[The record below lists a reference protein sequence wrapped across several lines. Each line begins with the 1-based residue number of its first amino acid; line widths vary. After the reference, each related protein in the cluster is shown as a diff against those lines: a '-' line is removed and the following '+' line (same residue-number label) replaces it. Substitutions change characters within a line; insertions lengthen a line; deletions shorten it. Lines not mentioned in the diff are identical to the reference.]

1 MSVRRSGRGRP
12 CRTSLLIGRPAQL
25 LPPPPLPPTSNKPS
39 DTSARVLITLAVHG
53 GIGAQICNSFS
64 QLSKVWCQN
73 ARCLGPK
80 LRTTLVRGAGCVHVR
95 EHRGES
101 QLRWMA
107 ARSPY
112 VLKRPPRPRPTNP
125 TQFGRAGARTTC
137 DSCLWGCTKCRA
149 RAFHVLAVWMVAEA
163 YLGQLEAA
171 ETNRRRRTRLDN
183 NVESDSSS
191 NLETDSSTSSQG
203 SDEMMQGAATDP
215 LSSPEVVTNRHH
227 CASQHHN

>member
-1 MSVRRSGRGRP
+1 M
-12 CRTSLLIGRPAQL
+12 
-25 LPPPPLPPTSNKPS
+25 
-39 DTSARVLITLAVHG
+39 
-53 GIGAQICNSFS
+53 
-64 QLSKVWCQN
+64 
-73 ARCLGPK
+73 
-80 LRTTLVRGAGCVHVR
+80 HVR

-149 RAFHVLAVWMVAEA
+149 RAFHVLAVWMVAEG

-171 ETNRRRRTRLDN
+171 ETNNRRRRTRLDN

-191 NLETDSSTSSQG
+191 NLETDSSTSSTSG
-203 SDEMMQGAATDP
+203 ADEMMQGAATDP

-227 CASQHHN
+227 CASQHHHRQEPCQTDKVMFLLLPVSLLTMPTMIHPLSFVVPIKPEIINLE

>member
-1 MSVRRSGRGRP
+1 M
-12 CRTSLLIGRPAQL
+12 
-25 LPPPPLPPTSNKPS
+25 
-39 DTSARVLITLAVHG
+39 
-53 GIGAQICNSFS
+53 
-64 QLSKVWCQN
+64 
-73 ARCLGPK
+73 
-80 LRTTLVRGAGCVHVR
+80 HVR
-95 EHRGES
+95 EPRGES

-149 RAFHVLAVWMVAEA
+149 RAFHVLAVWMVAEG

-227 CASQHHN
+227 CASQHHNLKGPCQRDRDIPILYVSPFACFPVDNANHDSPLVICRSNQA

>member
-1 MSVRRSGRGRP
+1 M
-12 CRTSLLIGRPAQL
+12 
-25 LPPPPLPPTSNKPS
+25 
-39 DTSARVLITLAVHG
+39 
-53 GIGAQICNSFS
+53 
-64 QLSKVWCQN
+64 
-73 ARCLGPK
+73 
-80 LRTTLVRGAGCVHVR
+80 HVR
-95 EHRGES
+95 EPRGES

-149 RAFHVLAVWMVAEA
+149 RAFHVLAVWMVAEG

-171 ETNRRRRTRLDN
+171 ETNNRRRRTRLDN

-227 CASQHHN
+227 CASQHHH